1 MPSGNKKATY
11 TYTNLQVKTSGLYK
25 YVRPFCYHQV
35 LKG

>member
-11 TYTNLQVKTSGLYK
+11 TYTNLQVKTAGLYK